1 MSTIKEQLGA
11 YLSQE
16 GLRPEDKPYG
26 FHFNF
31 EDLSYHIFWD
41 ADDPRYL
48 SLTLPGIFDVDD
60 NNRDDALYAANQV
73 NDSVKVTPSR
83 MR

>member
-11 YLSQE
+11 YLSKE

-31 EDLSYHIFWD
+31 EDLSYPSIPQPD
-41 ADDPRYL
+41 APWYFRC
-48 SLTLPGIFDVDD
+48 G
-60 NNRDDALYAANQV
+60 R
-73 NDSVKVTPSR
+73 
-83 MR
+83 